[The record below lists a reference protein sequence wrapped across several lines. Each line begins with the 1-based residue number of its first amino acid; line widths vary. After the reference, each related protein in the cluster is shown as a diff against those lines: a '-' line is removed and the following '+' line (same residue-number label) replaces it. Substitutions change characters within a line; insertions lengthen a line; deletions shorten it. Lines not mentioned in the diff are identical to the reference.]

1 MSNSK
6 PGTESKLKILLA
18 CGAIAC
24 PLFVISF
31 VIQGAIRN
39 GYDPFR
45 HPISSLSIGE
55 RGWIQV
61 AGFIITGLLII
72 AFAAGL
78 ARTSFFTYASKR
90 VPWLTGLVGLGLTG
104 AGIFSTDPVYGY
116 PADAPLIFSQ
126 QSMHGYLHEIFSIPV
141 FIGLPLACF
150 IMRKRFADEKN
161 HRWAGYAVFTGILM
175 LATFILSGLGFK
187 QYAGLENYAGLLQRI
202 SIITGWTW
210 MTLLALY
217 ILKNASRAKGNS

>member
-1 MSNSK
+1 MPNVK
-6 PGTESKLKILLA
+6 RGIENKNNMLLA
-18 CGAIAC
+18 CGAISC
-24 PLFVISF
+24 PLFVASF
-31 VIQGAIRN
+31 VIQGALRN

-45 HPISSLSIGE
+45 HPISSLSLGE

-72 AFAAGL
+72 AFATGL
-78 ARTSFFTYASKR
+78 ARASFFKEASKR
-90 VPWLTGLVGLGLTG
+90 VSWLIGLVGIGLTG

-126 QSMHGYLHEIFSIPV
+126 QSMHGHLHEIFSIPV
-141 FIGLPLACF
+141 FIGLPVAC
-150 IMRKRFADEKN
+150 IMMRKQFAAVKKYS
-161 HRWAGYAVFTGILM
+161 WAGYSAFTGILM
-175 LATFILSGLGFK
+175 LVTFMLSGIGFK
-187 QYAGLENYAGLLQRI
+187 QYAGLENHAGLLQRI

-217 ILKNASRAKGNS
+217 ILKNASRAKGNN